1 LVVRAPAG
9 RSLPAPGSFCNR
21 GRKSQTGLAH
31 SVLISH
37 LLCAR
42 ANNRHEARRIAANIA
57 KLPELCARLTVG
69 FKKGTSVRLLLL
81 KSFDQQITEQAMTRV
96 MITQTNTIARVFIP
110 DQLSDL
116 QCAARKVNL
125 L

>member
-1 LVVRAPAG
+1 
-9 RSLPAPGSFCNR
+9 
-21 GRKSQTGLAH
+21 
-31 SVLISH
+31 